1 MRKRHLTLTSDQKQR
16 GIIFSSVLLPSDN
29 PCIHEVHKDD
39 EDGQAKIERLKN
51 DKFFNSSP
59 YKYNEIRS

>member
-1 MRKRHLTLTSDQKQR
+1 MRKKYLKLTEDQKQR
-16 GIIFSSVLLPSDN
+16 GIIFSSVLLPADR

-39 EDGQAKIERLKN
+39 EDRQVKIERLKN